1 MTFPTMNK
9 HMTTAVE
16 ELSNRAMT
24 FGDQLTM
31 IIPQEVCKL
40 LLQVWSG
47 TSPSSLG
54 DQPNLGH
61 ILVR

>member
-1 MTFPTMNK
+1 
-9 HMTTAVE
+9 MTTAVE

-47 TSPSSLG
+47 TSPSSLAIS
-54 DQPNLGH
+54 PTLG

>member
-1 MTFPTMNK
+1 MTFPTINK

-31 IIPQEVCKL
+31 IIPQEVCTVSFSSK
-40 LLQVWSG
+40 SG
-47 TSPSSLG
+47 AERVLALSAISPTLIYS
-54 DQPNLGH
+54 
-61 ILVR
+61 